1 MSRAIDDSLAEERL
15 TAALFGVFGIIAI
28 LLASLGLY
36 GVVAHTVARRT
47 REIGLRMAFGADRLT
62 VQLMVARDIIGM
74 VLAGCVIGLIAAL
87 AAGRVLAHQLF
98 GIQPTDAPNAL
109 GAVAV
114 MIGVTAIAGYVPA
127 RRAARLDP
135 MLTLHED

>member
-74 VLAGCVIGLIAAL
+74 VLPGCVIGLIAAL

-98 GIQPTDAPNAL
+98 GIQPSDAPNVL
-109 GAVAV
+109 GAVAI

-135 MLTLHED
+135 MVTLRED